1 MNRHVISKGGR
12 LPKGFTSNEGRYVQ
26 VHSMEEG
33 WSWMNGFGFGLEA
46 GWQNVDG
53 GRDRNARTT
62 TLTSP
67 TAPADRS
74 NHENESMEVCPCE
87 MRIDESVIAQTN
99 HNPPPPQPR

>member
-1 MNRHVISKGGR
+1 
-12 LPKGFTSNEGRYVQ
+12 
-26 VHSMEEG
+26 MEEG

-67 TAPADRS
+67 TAPTNQT
-74 NHENESMEVCPCE
+74 NHKNASMEVRPCE
-87 MRIDESVIAQTN
+87 KRIDESVIAQTN
-99 HNPPPPQPR
+99 LNPTHSHPPAPQPR